1 MKASSPNANRLDS
14 LLGAID
20 MVPEKELEEDADMQ
34 SSDFQ
39 ENVQLINPLNPIKDP
54 VTKRRLKICANRFC
68 GSKGYGNES
77 NWSRRKFGKGQFV
90 WLCKRCSEAYNNDQY
105 CDYCKQIYT
114 DSKYDAD
121 IDGLEWIMCESCKKW
136 LHT

>member
-1 MKASSPNANRLDS
+1 MLHQSVQKNLSSQPPKEQLSPSEKRQRPRSELEMKASSPNANRLDS

-90 WLCKRCSEAYNNDQY
+90 WLCKRCSEAYNND
-105 CDYCKQIYT
+105 
-114 DSKYDAD
+114 
-121 IDGLEWIMCESCKKW
+121 
-136 LHT
+136 